1 MIPGYWAKWAD
12 PLEHSDRLARD
23 PEVLSGGDHDHDRAN
38 IDHLIIAG
46 ARFVYHTDLKRPL
59 GSPPFHLSGVL

>member
-1 MIPGYWAKWAD
+1 MD

-23 PEVLSGGDHDHDRAN
+23 PEVLSRGDYDHDRAEV
-38 IDHLIIAG
+38 DHLIIAG
-46 ARFVYHTDLKRPL
+46 ARFVYHTDLKRSQ